1 MIQLKKG
8 KYKIYHILGK
18 KIGCTTNIKKRV
30 QQEQGYK
37 PGEYDILYETDDI
50 VEASEAERNLQ
61 KELKYKTDIKL
72 YKDLFRKKMNK
83 HSSSQATTTF
93 KISPN
98 NINAEFLKDITL
110 ELSEGIYELNNEDYI
125 DWILNNVHASQ
136 FGPGTCYIYNKAFT
150 KAFKSNVHAIY
161 ETGTSSFNKIR
172 NWARDRNL
180 YQKGDSKTQY
190 VKLMEEAGEL
200 AQALLKQDKVEIKD
214 AIGDMVIVLA
224 NLSELEGFKIEDCID
239 ESFNVISKRTG
250 KMVNGTFVKDE

>member
-1 MIQLKKG
+1 MIELKKG
-8 KYKIYHILGK
+8 KYKIYHIPGVK
-18 KIGCTTNIKKRV
+18 SGCTTNVKKRV
-30 QQEQGYK
+30 EEEQGYK

>member
-1 MIQLKKG
+1 METIIKSG
-8 KYKIYHILGK
+8 KYKIYHIPGV
-18 KIGCTTNIKKRV
+18 KIGCTTNVKKRV
-30 QQEQGYK
+30 EEEQGYK

-61 KELKYKTDIKL
+61 KELKYKPDIKL

-98 NINAEFLKDITL
+98 DINAEFLKDITL

-125 DWILNNVHASQ
+125 DWILTNVHASQ

-150 KAFKSNVHAIY
+150 KAFKPNS
-161 ETGTSSFNKIR
+161 TSAFNKIR
-172 NWARDRNL
+172 DWAKDRNL

-200 AQALLKQDKVEIKD
+200 AQALLKQNKPEIKD

-224 NLSELEGFKIEDCID
+224 NLSELEGFKIEDCIN

>member
-1 MIQLKKG
+1 MIELKKG
-8 KYKIYHILGK
+8 KYKIYHIPGV
-18 KIGCTTNIKKRV
+18 KIGCTTNVKKRV
-30 QQEQGYK
+30 EEEQGYK

-98 NINAEFLKDITL
+98 DINAEFLKDITL

-150 KAFKSNVHAIY
+150 KAFKSN
-161 ETGTSSFNKIR
+161 GTSAFNKIR
-172 NWARDRNL
+172 DWAKDRNL

>member
-1 MIQLKKG
+1 MIELKKG
-8 KYKIYHILGK
+8 KYKIYHIPGV
-18 KIGCTTNIKKRV
+18 KIGCTTNVKKRV
-30 QQEQGYK
+30 EEEQGYK

-214 AIGDMVIVLA
+214 VIGDMVIVLA

>member
-1 MIQLKKG
+1 MIELKKG
-8 KYKIYHILGK
+8 KYKIYHIPGV
-18 KIGCTTNIKKRV
+18 KIGCTTNVKKRV
-30 QQEQGYK
+30 EEEQGYK

-93 KISPN
+93 KISPSD
-98 NINAEFLKDITL
+98 INAEYLKGITL

-125 DWILNNVHASQ
+125 DWILTNVHASQ

-150 KAFKSNVHAIY
+150 KKFKPNS
-161 ETGTSSFNKIR
+161 TSAFNKIR
-172 NWARDRNL
+172 DWAKDRNL

-190 VKLMEEAGEL
+190 VKLIEEAGEL
-200 AQALLKQDKVEIKD
+200 AQALLKQDKAEIKD

-224 NLSELEGFKIEDCID
+224 NLSELEGFKIEDCIND
-239 ESFNVISKRTG
+239 SFNVISKRTG

>member
-1 MIQLKKG
+1 MIELKPG
-8 KYKIYHILGK
+8 KYKIYHIPGV
-18 KIGCTTNIKKRV
+18 KIGCTTNVKIRV
-30 QQEQGYK
+30 EEEQGYK

-150 KAFKSNVHAIY
+150 KASKSNVHAIY

>member
-1 MIQLKKG
+1 MIELKKG
-8 KYKIYHILGK
+8 KYKIYHIPGV
-18 KIGCTTNIKKRV
+18 KIGCTTNVKKRV
-30 QQEQGYK
+30 EEEQGYK

-93 KISPN
+93 KISPSD
-98 NINAEFLKDITL
+98 INAEFLKDITL
-110 ELSEGIYELNNEDYI
+110 ELSEGVFELNNQDYI
-125 DWILNNVHASQ
+125 DWILANVHASQ

-150 KAFKSNVHAIY
+150 KAFKSN
-161 ETGTSSFNKIR
+161 GTSTFNKIR
-172 NWARDRNL
+172 NWAKDRNL

-200 AQALLKQDKVEIKD
+200 AQALLKQNKPEIKD

>member
-1 MIQLKKG
+1 MIELKKG
-8 KYKIYHILGK
+8 KYKIYHIPGV
-18 KIGCTTNIKKRV
+18 KIGCTTNVKKRV
-30 QQEQGYK
+30 EEEQGYK

-98 NINAEFLKDITL
+98 DINAEFLKDITL
-110 ELSEGIYELNNEDYI
+110 ELSEGVFELNNEDYI
-125 DWILNNVHASQ
+125 DWILTNVHASQ

-150 KAFKSNVHAIY
+150 KAFKSNS
-161 ETGTSSFNKIR
+161 TSSFNKIR
-172 NWARDRNL
+172 NWAKDRNL

-200 AQALLKQDKVEIKD
+200 AQALLKQNKPEIKD

-224 NLSELEGFKIEDCID
+224 NLSELEGFKIEDCIN

>member
-1 MIQLKKG
+1 MIELKKG
-8 KYKIYHILGK
+8 KYKIYHIPGV
-18 KIGCTTNIKKRV
+18 KIGCTTNVKKRV
-30 QQEQGYK
+30 EEEQGYK

-98 NINAEFLKDITL
+98 DINAEFLKDITL

-125 DWILNNVHASQ
+125 DWILNNVHGSQ

-161 ETGTSSFNKIR
+161 ETSTSSFNKIR

>member
-1 MIQLKKG
+1 MIELKTG
-8 KYKIYHILGK
+8 KYKIYHIPGV
-18 KIGCTTNIKKRV
+18 KIGCTTNVKKRV
-30 QQEQGYK
+30 EEEQGYK

-93 KISPN
+93 KISPSD
-98 NINAEFLKDITL
+98 INAEFLKDITL
-110 ELSEGIYELNNEDYI
+110 ELPEGIYELSNENYI

-150 KAFKSNVHAIY
+150 KAFKHNS
-161 ETGTSSFNKIR
+161 TSAFNKIR
-172 NWARDRNL
+172 DWAKDRNL

-200 AQALLKQDKVEIKD
+200 AQALLKQNKPEIKD

-224 NLSELEGFKIEDCID
+224 NLSELEGFRIEDCID

>member
-1 MIQLKKG
+1 MIELKKG
-8 KYKIYHILGK
+8 KYKIYHIPGV
-18 KIGCTTNIKKRV
+18 KIGCTTNVKKRV
-30 QQEQGYK
+30 EEEQGYK

-98 NINAEFLKDITL
+98 DINAEFLKDITL
-110 ELSEGIYELNNEDYI
+110 ELSEGVFELNNEDYI
-125 DWILNNVHASQ
+125 DWILTNVHASQ

-150 KAFKSNVHAIY
+150 KAFKSN
-161 ETGTSSFNKIR
+161 GTSAFNKIR
-172 NWARDRNL
+172 DWAKDRNL

-200 AQALLKQDKVEIKD
+200 AQALLKQNKPEIKD

-224 NLSELEGFKIEDCID
+224 NLSELEGFKIEDCIN

>member
-1 MIQLKKG
+1 MIELKKG
-8 KYKIYHILGK
+8 KYKIYHIPGV
-18 KIGCTTNIKKRV
+18 KIGCTTNVKKRV
-30 QQEQGYK
+30 EEEQGYK

-161 ETGTSSFNKIR
+161 ETSTSSFNKIR

-200 AQALLKQDKVEIKD
+200 AQALLKQDKSEIKD

>member
-1 MIQLKKG
+1 MF
-8 KYKIYHILGK
+8 YKEH
-18 KIGCTTNIKKRV
+18 
-30 QQEQGYK
+30 Q
-37 PGEYDILYETDDI
+37 
-50 VEASEAERNLQ
+50 
-61 KELKYKTDIKL
+61 
-72 YKDLFRKKMNK
+72 
-83 HSSSQATTTF
+83 
-93 KISPN
+93 
-98 NINAEFLKDITL
+98 NINSSILWKHQI
-110 ELSEGIYELNNEDYI
+110 I

-150 KAFKSNVHAIY
+150 KAFKHNS
-161 ETGTSSFNKIR
+161 TSAFNKIR
-172 NWARDRNL
+172 DWAKDRNL

-200 AQALLKQDKVEIKD
+200 AQALLKQNKPEIKD

>member
-1 MIQLKKG
+1 MIELKKG
-8 KYKIYHILGK
+8 KYKIYHIPGV
-18 KIGCTTNIKKRV
+18 KIGCTTNVKKRV
-30 QQEQGYK
+30 EEEQGYK

-93 KISPN
+93 KISPSD
-98 NINAEFLKDITL
+98 INAEFLKDITL
-110 ELSEGIYELNNEDYI
+110 ELPEGIYELSNENYI

-150 KAFKSNVHAIY
+150 KAFKHNS
-161 ETGTSSFNKIR
+161 TSAFNKIR
-172 NWARDRNL
+172 DWAKDRNL

-200 AQALLKQDKVEIKD
+200 AQALLKQNKPEIKD

-224 NLSELEGFKIEDCID
+224 NLSELEGFRIEDCID

>member
-1 MIQLKKG
+1 MIELKKG
-8 KYKIYHILGK
+8 KYKIYHIPGV
-18 KIGCTTNIKKRV
+18 KIGCTTNVKKRV
-30 QQEQGYK
+30 EEEQGYK

-150 KAFKSNVHAIY
+150 KAFKSN
-161 ETGTSSFNKIR
+161 GTSAFNKIR
-172 NWARDRNL
+172 DWAKDRNL

-200 AQALLKQDKVEIKD
+200 AQALLKQNKSEIKD

>member
-1 MIQLKKG
+1 MIELKKG
-8 KYKIYHILGK
+8 KYKIYHIPGV

-30 QQEQGYK
+30 EEEQGYK

-72 YKDLFRKKMNK
+72 YKDLFQKKMNK

-93 KISPN
+93 KISPSD
-98 NINAEFLKDITL
+98 INAEFLKDITL
-110 ELSEGIYELNNEDYI
+110 ELPEGIYELNNEDYI

-161 ETGTSSFNKIR
+161 ETGTSAFNKIR
-172 NWARDRNL
+172 DWAKDRNL

-200 AQALLKQDKVEIKD
+200 AQALLKQNKSEIKD

>member
-1 MIQLKKG
+1 MIELKKG
-8 KYKIYHILGK
+8 KYKIYHIPGV
-18 KIGCTTNIKKRV
+18 KIGCTTNVKKRV
-30 QQEQGYK
+30 EEEQGYK

-72 YKDLFRKKMNK
+72 YKDLFRKKLNK